1 MLPTGHGDALS
12 SNDYVSSVPLN
23 ANCSIFDDIQS
34 VKHHIP
40 DRQVI
45 IELNGIRR
53 CDDPSF
59 LVRLSGTALY
69 KLKLSSH
76 SGSTEP
82 RYINQVKD
90 FLYPS
95 SNVYTFSYPAI
106 VDEGLYFL
114 EIIVLYCNRFEPTSY
129 QFLCLES
136 VHNARNVVNAAYS
149 VYLSPHNVTEVQ
161 IRADAASTGSM
172 RWKFFSKKHKPMLLH
187 TRYQTMD
194 CGGYYCD
201 PTDHE
206 VRRHGMY
213 SWVDGPDW
221 VAPYRRVMSWSANL
235 STSSDDST
243 IDEALPLMVR
253 TNKTMTVCFIG
264 DSHSRGLTLAALAL
278 PGRDA
283 NIYFR
288 WIESKFPGKFNT
300 DDVKV
305 RNGMRLSVL
314 SSSRPS
320 INEYI
325 YPPLYVYVGTTAIPT
340 VQLFLV
346 QLWAMAAELLPEER
360 AVFCRPDVQ
369 GDGRT
374 DEETGRR

>member
-1 MLPTGHGDALS
+1 MRFLLLQFVILLGCLLPTGHGGALS
-12 SNDYVSSVPLN
+12 TSDYVASVPLN
-23 ANCSIFDDIQS
+23 ANCSIFDDVQS
-34 VKHHIP
+34 VKHLIA
-40 DRQVI
+40 DRQVV

-69 KLKLSSH
+69 KLRLSSH

-82 RYINQVKD
+82 RYISRVKD

-106 VDEGLYFL
+106 VDEGVYFL
-114 EIIVLYCNRFEPTSY
+114 EIIVLYCSRFDPSSY

-136 VHNARNVVNAAYS
+136 VHNARNVVNSAYS
-149 VYLSPHNVTEVQ
+149 VYLSPHNATEAR
-161 IRADAASTGSM
+161 IGAEAASTDSM
-172 RWKFFSKKHKPMLLH
+172 RWKFLSTKHKPMWLH
-187 TRYQTMD
+187 TRYQTMG

-201 PTDHE
+201 PSEHE

-221 VAPYRRVMSWSANL
+221 VSPYRRVMSWSANL
-235 STSSDDST
+235 SINST
-243 IDEALPLMVR
+243 IGEALPLMAR
-253 TNKTMTVCFIG
+253 TNKTMTVCFVG

-283 NIYFR
+283 NIYFK
-288 WIESKFPGKFNT
+288 WIESKFPGKFNA

-305 RNGMRLSVL
+305 RNGMRLTIL
-314 SSSRPS
+314 SSS
-320 INEYI
+320 
-325 YPPLYVYVGTTAIPT
+325 
-340 VQLFLV
+340 
-346 QLWAMAAELLPEER
+346 
-360 AVFCRPDVQ
+360 
-369 GDGRT
+369 
-374 DEETGRR
+374 

>member
-1 MLPTGHGDALS
+1 MINLIQLLPVTLVAMWFLLLQLFILLGCTLPAGHGDALFS
-12 SNDYVSSVPLN
+12 TDTVAFVPLN
-23 ANCSIFDDIQS
+23 SNCSIFDDVQS
-34 VKHHIP
+34 VKHLIA
-40 DRQVI
+40 DRQVV

-69 KLKLSSH
+69 KLKLTSH

-82 RYINQVKD
+82 RYISRVKD

-106 VDEGLYFL
+106 MDEGVYYL
-114 EIIVLYCNRFEPTSY
+114 EIIVLYCSRFDPSSY

-136 VHNARNVVNAAYS
+136 VHHARNVVNAEYS
-149 VYLSPHNVTEVQ
+149 VYLSPHNTTEVR
-161 IRADAASTGSM
+161 IGAETVTIGNM
-172 RWKFFSKKHKPMLLH
+172 RWKFFSKKHKPMWLH
-187 TRYQTMD
+187 TRYQTMGCD
-194 CGGYYCD
+194 GYYCD
-201 PTDHE
+201 PSDHE

-243 IDEALPLMVR
+243 IGEALPLMAR

-264 DSHSRGLTLAALAL
+264 DSHSRGLALAAQAL

-288 WIESKFPGKFNT
+288 WIESKFPGKFNA

-305 RNGMRLSVL
+305 RNGGMRLSVL
-314 SSSRPS
+314 SSS
-320 INEYI
+320 
-325 YPPLYVYVGTTAIPT
+325 
-340 VQLFLV
+340 
-346 QLWAMAAELLPEER
+346 
-360 AVFCRPDVQ
+360 
-369 GDGRT
+369 
-374 DEETGRR
+374 